1 MPSTLSCSAAAAEPA
16 TTASRATGSVM
27 SRVIGEMMLPYIK
40 RGPQEVNCAH
50 HRLNDPS
57 RPSPGNVHRRCT
69 AAGSGTS
76 RNDDAGPRSQNG
88 ERRTHPTADVDATAG
103 ARSRHPD
110 DPDAPPPP
118 AGGGGGDGPSGGR
131 GGHPPGARPGAP
143 PAHAG
148 GPRG

>member
-1 MPSTLSCSAAAAEPA
+1 
-16 TTASRATGSVM
+16 RATGSVM

-57 RPSPGNVHRRCT
+57 GPSPGNVHRRCT

-88 ERRTHPTADVDATAG
+88 ERRTHPTADVDVTAG
-103 ARSRHPD
+103 GRSRRPD
-110 DPDAPPPP
+110 DRAVPPKP
-118 AGGGGGDGPSGGR
+118 AGGEASGDLGNGR
-131 GGHPPGARPGAP
+131 
-143 PAHAG
+143 AHG
-148 GPRG
+148 